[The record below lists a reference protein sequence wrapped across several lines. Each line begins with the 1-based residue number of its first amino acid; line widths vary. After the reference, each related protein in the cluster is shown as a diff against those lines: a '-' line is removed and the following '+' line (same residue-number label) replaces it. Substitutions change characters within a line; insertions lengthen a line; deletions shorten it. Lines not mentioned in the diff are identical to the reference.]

1 MKVIGVSNFA
11 LESVS
16 DILICESVSKRNG
29 KRFVELLNQDGE
41 EHATYHYRLVEDD
54 YKLYVFEP

>member
-1 MKVIGVSNFA
+1 MKVIGVSNFD

-16 DILICESVSKRNG
+16 DILICENVSKHNG
-29 KRFVELLNQDGE
+29 KRFVELLNQNG
-41 EHATYHYRLVEDD
+41 EHATYYYRLVEDD